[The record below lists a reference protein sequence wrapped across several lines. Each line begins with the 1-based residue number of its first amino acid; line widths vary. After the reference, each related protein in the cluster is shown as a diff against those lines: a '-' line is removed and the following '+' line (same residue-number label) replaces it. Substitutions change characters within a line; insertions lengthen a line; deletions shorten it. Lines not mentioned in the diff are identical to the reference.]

1 LAPSPLP
8 ASPVPIGSLVAGKYR
23 VDGVL
28 GRGGMGVVVAATDL
42 GLERK
47 VAIKFVE
54 RQDEQ
59 AAARFLREARA
70 AARVD
75 SEHVTRV
82 FEVGL
87 EQKAP
92 FIVME
97 RLEGQD
103 LAALIAKGPVS
114 GAVAAGYGLQVCEA
128 LAQAHAAR
136 IVHRD
141 LKPENLFLHTRS
153 DGGRMIKVLDFGISK
168 SLEGTVLTQSQAI
181 VGTPQY
187 LAPEQIEHPER
198 VDPRT
203 DIWAL
208 GVVLYELTSG
218 ERPFRGGSMAELCM
232 NILAVQPAPLGSKV
246 RGLPA
251 GLERAVQRCL
261 SKPMDERFANV
272 AELARELAAVSD
284 TDSALL
290 LSTIERAAQQ
300 RAPTPDG
307 APGEAARSG
316 DAAAL
321 ARDGALPADPA
332 LAGTPVADTVRSA
345 FGERPVGTVTR
356 RGSGAF
362 AAAATLAL
370 AAAVWWSARGRPET
384 AAELTAESA
393 LAGTAAPGTA
403 TAPVA
408 APTATA
414 PVGTGASP
422 VAPATAALPT
432 PASAPAVSSAPSGS
446 DSPAPA
452 PTGAPAPTEK
462 ATPTSAKP
470 AERTPRTRPATTPP
484 AARGEVPVA
493 PTNPAAPAPAASPAA
508 PASSAG
514 ETAPNAQ
521 GPNCR
526 VLEVIASGRKVEPAA
541 GRVTFEWARRS
552 CTQHAQPGG
561 KPYALSDA
569 GMSVKCVCD

>member
-1 LAPSPLP
+1 VAQKPDRLRALAPSPFP

-54 RQDEQ
+54 RQDEH

-82 FEVGL
+82 FEVGV
-87 EQKAP
+87 EQRAP

-97 RLEGQD
+97 RLQGQD
-103 LAALIAKGPVS
+103 LAALIAAGPVP
-114 GAVAAGYGLQVCEA
+114 GPVAAGYGLQICEA

-153 DGGRMIKVLDFGISK
+153 DGRRMIKVLDFGISK
-168 SLEGTVLTQSQAI
+168 NLEGTVLTQSQTI

-198 VDPRT
+198 VDERT

-208 GVVLYELTSG
+208 GVVLYELSSG

-232 NILAVQPAPLGSKV
+232 NILGGQPAPLGSKV

-251 GLERAVQRCL
+251 GLERAVHRCL
-261 SKPMDERFANV
+261 SKPMEERFANV
-272 AELARELAAVSD
+272 AELARELATASD
-284 TDSALL
+284 PDSALL
-290 LSTIERAAQQ
+290 LSTIERATERVVQA
-300 RAPTPDG
+300 ANGGTATPTPD
-307 APGEAARSG
+307 AAVLAHIDSSLAG
-316 DAAAL
+316 SAL
-321 ARDGALPADPA
+321 AA
-332 LAGTPVADTVRSA
+332 TPVADTERSA
-345 FGERPVGTVTR
+345 FGQRPAGTASR
-356 RGSGAF
+356 RGSGAL

-370 AAAVWWSARGRPET
+370 GAAVWWNARRERET
-384 AAELTAESA
+384 RSESIAAVT
-393 LAGTAAPGTA
+393 
-403 TAPVA
+403 TAP
-408 APTATA
+408 
-414 PVGTGASP
+414 
-422 VAPATAALPT
+422 APAAAAGPSST
-432 PASAPAVSSAPSGS
+432 PGASAPAVTHAPVVSVAPVPVPSSATPAAGS
-446 DSPAPA
+446 APA
-452 PTGAPAPTEK
+452 PTAAS
-462 ATPTSAKP
+462 AAASAKP
-470 AERTPRTRPATTPP
+470 AERAPRVRSTTPAPGAAAPPPAT
-484 AARGEVPVA
+484 
-493 PTNPAAPAPAASPAA
+493 PAASIPATSPPQAANA
-508 PASSAG
+508 PSKAPPSAG
-514 ETAPNAQ
+514 AAS
-521 GPNCR
+521 CR
-526 VLEVIASGRKVEPAA
+526 VLEVIANGRKVEPAA

-552 CTQHAQPGG
+552 CSQHAQPGG
-561 KPYALSDA
+561 EPYDLSDA

>member
-1 LAPSPLP
+1 LAPSPSP

-59 AAARFLREARA
+59 AATRFLREARA

-103 LAALIAKGPVS
+103 LASLIAAGPVP
-114 GAVAAGYGLQVCEA
+114 GAVAAGYGLQICEA

-153 DGGRMIKVLDFGISK
+153 DGRRMIKVLDFGISK

-232 NILAVQPAPLGSKV
+232 NILAVQPAALGSKV

-261 SKPMDERFANV
+261 SKAMDERFANV

-290 LSTIERAAQQ
+290 LSTIERAAQR
-300 RAPTPDG
+300 RAPTPHG
-307 APGEAARSG
+307 APGEAAPPG
-316 DAAAL
+316 DAADL
-321 ARDGALPADPA
+321 ARGGPAPVDPA

-345 FGERPVGTVTR
+345 FGERPVGTGTR

-370 AAAVWWSARGRPET
+370 AAAVWWSARGRPEVAEEAE
-384 AAELTAESA
+384 AASA
-393 LAGTAAPGTA
+393 ARAGVATPVAAGAAAVPVA
-403 TAPVA
+403 APVA
-408 APTATA
+408 APSTA
-414 PVGTGASP
+414 PAPDAPAAAALPASP
-422 VAPATAALPT
+422 LSSAPVVAHSPAPVPT
-432 PASAPAVSSAPSGS
+432 PASVAAAS
-446 DSPAPA
+446 
-452 PTGAPAPTEK
+452 EK
-462 ATPTSAKP
+462 AAAETAKP
-470 AERTPRTRPATTPP
+470 AERAPRVRPVTTRPA
-484 AARGEVPVA
+484 ASGAV
-493 PTNPAAPAPAASPAA
+493 PAAPANPTTPAPPALP
-508 PASSAG
+508 PAESTSA
-514 ETAPNAQ
+514 ETAPKAKAPSCQ
-521 GPNCR
+521 
-526 VLEVIASGRKVEPAA
+526 VLEVIANGRKVEPAA

-552 CTQHAQPGG
+552 CAQHAQPGG